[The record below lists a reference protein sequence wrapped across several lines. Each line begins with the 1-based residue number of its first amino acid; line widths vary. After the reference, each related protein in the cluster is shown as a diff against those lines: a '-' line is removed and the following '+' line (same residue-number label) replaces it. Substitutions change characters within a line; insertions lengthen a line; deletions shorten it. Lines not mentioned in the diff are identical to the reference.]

1 MESVLDEHE
10 ATVSPIDLFSG
21 SGHHPLRPRI

>member
-21 SGHHPLRPRI
+21 SGHHPLRPEI

>member
-10 ATVSPIDLFSG
+10 ATVSPIGLFTG
-21 SGHHPLRPRI
+21 SGHHPSRPRV